1 MLQVQKTLKPHQF
14 PFLPNLMLLIIGRV
28 ANRESVV
35 QLLICRKSKLATVKL
50 SSNSDEAATYSTT
63 KCINDM
69 GGLIFD
75 WSSPFSHGTPFWD
88 VARMEGSLAI
98 IIQMIVFQPEY
109 DHSINLKGLGG
120 FIQFMRYCVITG
132 PRLQQ
137 MARNNLWK
145 LPSLRRYN
153 MADVYLLPNL
163 IVPPICVQLCLS
175 LHHLAIFSS
184 KLCLL

>member
-1 MLQVQKTLKPHQF
+1 MLQVQETLKPHQF
-14 PFLPNLMLLIIGRV
+14 AFLTDPMLIIGRV
-28 ANRESVV
+28 ENRESVV

-63 KCINDM
+63 KCINYM

-75 WSSPFSHGTPFWD
+75 WSSPFSHGTAFWD
-88 VARMEGSLAI
+88 IIITPMEGSLVI
-98 IIQMIVFQPEY
+98 IIHMIVFQPEY
-109 DHSINLKGLGG
+109 DHSVNFKGLGG
-120 FIQFMRYCVITG
+120 FIQFKRYCVITG

-163 IVPPICVQLCLS
+163 IVPPLCVQLCLY
-175 LHHLAIFSS
+175 IFIQVVSAV
-184 KLCLL
+184 KM

>member
-14 PFLPNLMLLIIGRV
+14 PFLPDPMLLIIGRV

-35 QLLICRKSKLATVKL
+35 QLLICRKSKLVTVKL
-50 SSNSDEAATYSTT
+50 TSNSDEAATYSTT
-63 KCINDM
+63 KCIM

-88 VARMEGSLAI
+88 VARMEGSLGI
-98 IIQMIVFQPEY
+98 IIHMIVFQPEY

-132 PRLQQ
+132 LRPQQ

-163 IVPPICVQLCLS
+163 IVLPLCVQLCLS

-184 KLCLL
+184 KLCRL

>member
-1 MLQVQKTLKPHQF
+1 MLQVQETLKLDQF
-14 PFLPNLMLLIIGRV
+14 AFLTNPMLIMGRV
-28 ANRESVV
+28 ENRESVV

-63 KCINDM
+63 KCIM

-75 WSSPFSHGTPFWD
+75 WSSPFSHGKPFWD
-88 VARMEGSLAI
+88 MEGTLGI
-98 IIQMIVFQPEY
+98 IIHMIVFQPEY
-109 DHSINLKGLGG
+109 HYSVNLKSLGG
-120 FIQFMRYCVITG
+120 FIQFKRYCVITG

-163 IVPPICVQLCLS
+163 IVPPLCVQLCLS